1 MGCRI
6 ALLIFLFCL
15 NLSGEEI
22 SSPTGKNSR
31 TPYLINFADRLYMTW
46 IEELSDGHSLKLA
59 IYDGKSW
66 SQPSVIISSPEL
78 FVNWADFPSLV
89 LLKNGMLAAQWL
101 QKSGEGKYSYDVMIS
116 TSSDNGKTWTSPVHP
131 YRDQTKGEHGFV
143 SLIPGSGGFEAIW
156 LDSRKFDQQNE
167 HSMKN
172 EMQLM
177 TATWSNG
184 KFQPESVLDS
194 RVCDCC
200 QTDAAVVDGIPI
212 AVYRDRSDSEVRDI
226 SVVRRNAGQ
235 WSQPKTLNRDNWKI
249 AACPVNGPAI
259 SAAGNKVVV
268 SWFTAAQD
276 KPRVFAMFS
285 SDGGKSFGKRIQ
297 VDSGNPVG
305 RVDALW
311 LEDGNALI
319 SWLENKDGNGADIM
333 ARRVKPDGAQSPV
346 VIAASSAARASG
358 FPRIAAWGK
367 GAVIAWTHVG
377 ETGTTI
383 KLAMIQ

>member
-1 MGCRI
+1 MGRRI

-15 NLSGEEI
+15 NLSAEEI
-22 SSPTGKNSR
+22 SSPTGKNSS

-46 IEELSDGHSLKLA
+46 IEELSDGHALKLA

-78 FVNWADFPSLV
+78 FVNWADFPSVV

-131 YRDQTKGEHGFV
+131 YQDQTKGEHGFV